1 MKGKINMTKELIQKF
16 LTEVPAHPVPK
27 TKICVYDNQ
36 TRTLYMPDGTQ
47 KSVEKT
53 TKLQNDLATAGYQ
66 IKDIW
71 RVGKNDHPFGCMGNV
86 REYATDIYDVYG
98 KTIIELSFFEYCAA
112 HQKWSRTTFHGE
124 QPRYLIVATD
134 KEIWY
139 NDRYLAPKQKYDEI
153 ILPESA
159 TWYNGG
165 ENMFYDVSYNDFR
178 SIFFRCSD
186 KEIKTRLGCEYLV
199 EFLDEK
205 YQEV

>member
-1 MKGKINMTKELIQKF
+1 MTKELIQKF

-27 TKICVYDNQ
+27 TKMCVYDNEA
-36 TRTLYMPDGTQ
+36 RTLYMPDGTQ

-66 IKDIW
+66 IRDIW
-71 RVGKNDHPFGCMGNV
+71 MGKNDHPFGRMGNV

-98 KTIIELSFFEYCAA
+98 KTIIELSFFDYCAA

-124 QPRYLIVATD
+124 QPRYLVVATD

-153 ILPESA
+153 ILPEPA

-165 ENMFYDVSYNDFR
+165 DNLYYDVSYNDFR
-178 SIFFRCSD
+178 SLFFRATN
-186 KEIKTRLGCEYLV
+186 KEFKTRLGCEYLV